1 MGRITIPTMKQPATP
16 RQGDTNRQN
25 NMVNGKWKMEFTQ
38 SLSHPPTTP
47 CTPTTFVFELSLT
60 KAR

>member
-1 MGRITIPTMKQPATP
+1 MKQPATP

-25 NMVNGKWKMEFTQ
+25 KMVNGKWKMEFTQ
-38 SLSHPPTTP
+38 SLSRPPPTP